1 MTAVMLNP
9 IGRRHDATGRSTG
22 RIVNFGK
29 AKRWQFTEGFIG
41 EPQSLLESPGY
52 RRLNLP
58 AFKILTFLKIEH
70 VRHGGMENGNLLA
83 PHLQL
88 RGLGISGRKIRPA
101 LTMLEAFGII
111 RRTSDGSRQGG
122 RPNAATYALTWLP
135 TCDGSMPTED
145 YKAITRL
152 DAEAFMA
159 TFRGD
164 DQP

>member
-1 MTAVMLNP
+1 MGSPL
-9 IGRRHDATGRSTG
+9 GKRHDATGRSTG
-22 RIVNFGK
+22 KIIHFGK

-52 RRLNLP
+52 RHLNLP
-58 AFKILTFLKIEH
+58 AFKILTFLKTEH

-83 PHLQL
+83 PYRQL
-88 RGLGISGRKIRPA
+88 ERLGVSPRKVKPA
-101 LTMLEAFGII
+101 LAMLEAFGII
-111 RRTSDGSRQGG
+111 RCTSDGTRLGG

-135 TCDGSMPTED
+135 TCDGSMPTEE

-159 TFRGD
+159 AAKARGD
-164 DQP
+164 RD